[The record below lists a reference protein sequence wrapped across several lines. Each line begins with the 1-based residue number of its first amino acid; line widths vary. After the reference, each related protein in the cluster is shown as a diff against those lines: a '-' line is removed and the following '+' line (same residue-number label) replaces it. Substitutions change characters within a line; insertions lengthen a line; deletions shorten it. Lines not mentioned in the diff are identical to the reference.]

1 MQYLLI
7 QSLNSFSHGKK
18 KVVYNSK
25 EILKTDTFYVQSMYN
40 RFKVALPFAFKI
52 YLLYKISNT
61 VLNLQTHL
69 QVLLR
74 VCSMYALYAYL
85 SSMNHLAYFS
95 LHRVWTVFHIT
106 INYFTQFGNKHY
118 TLDALNICLITKLE
132 TM

>member
-40 RFKVALPFAFKI
+40 RFKVALPLAFKI

-69 QVLLR
+69 QVLGY

-85 SSMNHLAYFS
+85 SSMNHLAYFLHIVYHMPTDDVS
-95 LHRVWTVFHIT
+95 LIGHTCTSCAAAILHLYI
-106 INYFTQFGNKHY
+106 
-118 TLDALNICLITKLE
+118 LNIRYK
-132 TM
+132 MGM